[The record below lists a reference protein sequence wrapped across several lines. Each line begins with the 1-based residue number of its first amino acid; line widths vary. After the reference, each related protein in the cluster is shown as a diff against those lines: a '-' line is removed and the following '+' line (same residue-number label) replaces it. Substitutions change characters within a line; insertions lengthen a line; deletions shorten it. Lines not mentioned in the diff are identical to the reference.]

1 MRLIP
6 MKIAVFEYKP
16 RDKRF
21 FNKEC
26 KGDDVTYEAEPL
38 TESNASKYKDVEVAC
53 TFISSKVTKKVLE
66 AMPKLKLVVT
76 RSTGYDHIA
85 LKEAKKR
92 GVTVCNIPR
101 YGSNT
106 VAEHTFA
113 LILNLS
119 RNVHKSYVRA
129 QAENYQVED
138 LTGFDLKDKWLGVIG
153 VGRIGQHV
161 IKIAKGFGMHV
172 VAYDQYRDEF
182 LADLLHFTYADT
194 VEDVVKKA
202 DIITLHV
209 PSTPATKH
217 LVDKELLSKAKK
229 GALLINTSRGDVVDT
244 DALYESL
251 KNGRLG
257 GAGLDVVEGE
267 QLVKEDRALMQAHD
281 SEKVRRLLENKEIL
295 KMDNVV
301 FTPHNAFNSKEAL
314 HRILDITRENVEAYR
329 RGEPQNVVN

>member
-1 MRLIP
+1 

-26 KGDDVTYEAEPL
+26 KDDKVTYVEEPL
-38 TESNASKYKDVEVAC
+38 TEENASKHKDAEVAC
-53 TFISSKVTKKVLE
+53 TFIFSKITKKVLQ
-66 AMPKLKLVVT
+66 AMPKLKLIVT

-85 LKEAKKR
+85 AKEAKKR
-92 GVTVCNIPR
+92 GVTVCNIPS

-129 QAENYQVED
+129 QEENYKAED

-153 VGRIGQHV
+153 AGRIGQHV

-172 VAYDQYRDEF
+172 IAYDQYRNGF
-182 LADLLHFTYADT
+182 LADLLHFTYADSPEEA
-194 VEDVVKKA
+194 VRKA
-202 DIITLHV
+202 DIITIHV
-209 PSTPATKH
+209 PSTPATRH
-217 LVDKELLSKAKK
+217 LVDKKLLSKAKK
-229 GALLINTSRGDVVDT
+229 GALLINTSRGDVVST
-244 DALYESL
+244 EALYEAL
-251 KNGRLG
+251 KSGRLG

-267 QLVKEDRALMQAHD
+267 QLVKEDRALLQVND
-281 SEKVRRLLENKEIL
+281 PEKVRRLMENKEIL

-314 HRILDITRENVEAYR
+314 HRILEITKENVEAFKQ
-329 RGEPQNVVN
+329 GKPQNVVNP